1 MIVSCDRSEVELY
14 DLAEDPG
21 ELVDLSSHSATTVQS
36 LKQRLTLHLSAPS
49 QRPVMSC
56 SYD

>member
-1 MIVSCDRSEVELY
+1 MIVSCDGSKVELY

-36 LKQRLTLHLSAPS
+36 LKQRLTLHLSTPS
-49 QRPVMSC
+49 QKPVMSC